1 MVKNSGLLSKFVLVI
16 LFICVLILPFQ
27 LSCASLEERIED
39 IGSRTVQIV
48 FVQTGGEETTGINSI
63 GTGFI
68 LNNDGYVITSS
79 DVIIKGQQY
88 IEDTQ
93 TGKVAAVIRS
103 PSWVSSGTYDY
114 VATNDFEV
122 VAIDSEHN
130 LALLKL
136 EMVEMVSPGFGNRI
150 SSVHYHNHVNGTL
163 EVGAADFT
171 GSASEGTPIAVV
183 GFPSDEFVTETM
195 SGEITSEDAS
205 GIYNAN
211 IAAVSG
217 LNGSPVYSTSN
228 GKIIGMYICNGSED
242 MVIVPASC
250 IKNLLNS
257 N

>member
-48 FVQTGGEETTGINSI
+48 FVQTGGEETTGITSI

-122 VAIDSEHN
+122 VAIYSEHN

-136 EMVEMVSPGFGNRI
+136 KMVEMVSPGFGNRI
-150 SSVHYHNHVNGTL
+150 SSVHYHNHVSGTL
-163 EVGAADFT
+163 DVGT
-171 GSASEGTPIAVV
+171 ASFNSNVSDGTSVAVM
-183 GFPSDEFVTETM
+183 GFASDEFVTEILL
-195 SGEITSEDAS
+195 GEIMSEETS
-205 GIYNAN
+205 GIYNTN
-211 IAAVSG
+211 ITAGSE
-217 LNGSPVYSTSN
+217 LNGSPAYSTDT
-228 GKIIGMYICNGSED
+228 GKIIGMCICNGSED
-242 MVIVPASC
+242 IVIVPASC